1 VSKTS
6 IRKIYK
12 KILEQL
18 ESSVTLRGNTGGGA
32 NHPHQART
40 KRVYGKSE
48 IAHQADI
55 EEVDE
60 RHQEKDEEV
69 ETDEPVVD
77 VSRAFGSKESV

>member
-1 VSKTS
+1 MSKTS
-6 IRKIYK
+6 IKRIYK

-18 ESSVTLRGNTGGGA
+18 ESSITLRGNTGGGA
-32 NHPHQART
+32 NHPHQSRT

-55 EEVDE
+55 EDVDE
-60 RHQEKDEEV
+60 RHQGNDEEV
-69 ETDEPVVD
+69 ETDEPVID